1 MYAKV
6 TVSSQYAFAAASA
19 FLSMDLVRNFG
30 QQYTSLLL
38 WLCAHLGL
46 KPQGLENLQPSGPQL
61 FVSRQLT
68 KAFLVPHGGN
78 KEWSKRRG
86 CIFFQ

>member
-30 QQYTSLLL
+30 QQYKTH
-38 WLCAHLGL
+38 LCCCGSA
-46 KPQGLENLQPSGPQL
+46 
-61 FVSRQLT
+61 
-68 KAFLVPHGGN
+68 
-78 KEWSKRRG
+78 
-86 CIFFQ
+86 